1 MLDVSQERGL
11 LHAPPPAT
19 DRRRAPWGPDRGVAG
34 RREPDAGR
42 AGDNA
47 PAGPISPLRIAMNTL
62 DRTPTDTEPDALEI
76 SLASATELCRL
87 GMGTM
92 VDIRQTF
99 EIELKGSIPGTVHI
113 PLFEVKQLLGHAL
126 TEDEQDILD
135 AGKPSDIDVQG
146 FFTMINRLHH
156 AHDNIL
162 LCVCNSG
169 RRSLYAA
176 KLLRSLGYGKALSV
190 AGGFQAWKLLQAQ
203 RAAAPVQ
210 PSTHSGD

>member
-1 MLDVSQERGL
+1 MLRLTRSTLGERHGARTAVSPVGASRTLAGQ
-11 LHAPPPAT
+11 AT
-19 DRRRAPWGPDRGVAG
+19 MRRRAP
-34 RREPDAGR
+34 
-42 AGDNA
+42 
-47 PAGPISPLRIAMNTL
+47 ISPRRIAMNTL
-62 DRTPTDTEPDALEI
+62 DRAPPDTEPDALEI

-203 RAAAPVQ
+203 GAAAPVQ
-210 PSTHSGD
+210 LSTHSGD

>member
-1 MLDVSQERGL
+1 M
-11 LHAPPPAT
+11 
-19 DRRRAPWGPDRGVAG
+19 
-34 RREPDAGR
+34 
-42 AGDNA
+42 NA
-47 PAGPISPLRIAMNTL
+47 A
-62 DRTPTDTEPDALEI
+62 DRTPPDTESEALEI

-87 GMGTM
+87 GLGTM

-99 EIELKGSIPGTVHI
+99 EIEMKGAIPGTVHI

-190 AGGFQAWKLLQAQ
+190 AGGFQAWKLLQAKG
-203 RAAAPVQ
+203 ATAPAQ
-210 PSTHSGD
+210 PSTQPGD